1 MSTVGTEKVDRF
13 LTIHL
18 GLIALSA
25 AVFWTAHYFVAP
37 AVDLVER
44 VSWKASD
51 EPWVATG
58 QESLEP
64 LVGVHYFGDLLTL
77 RGWGMV
83 WNPYSDLLALPGQH
97 LPTGQLSLMLLAAI
111 PSQILLIFYLVFSV
125 AILFIAI
132 RTLANSILRV
142 SFWKYTQLFLVFSV
156 LSIPMLV
163 DLDRGNVQ
171 SVALAGTIFFFAYGL
186 RGKWVV
192 AILWLL
198 FAASL
203 KPYLLIFSIAF
214 LSKRNFRTHAL
225 MGVAFCSL
233 NVLLM
238 QAFSGNFLEG
248 FRSMWEANARYTSSE
263 FSLPFIS
270 NAGSLV
276 GSAHRISEFA
286 FGLEFSNKL
295 LLEVLWVVPI
305 ISFLLVVLGMLIWY
319 RSHLPIWV
327 RLMGALSIITL
338 AQPGSAAYNWGWVGV
353 VVIVFLLDKMGR
365 MPLNT
370 ADWSI
375 WYLQVVAALAL
386 VPTWVSL
393 PSLSG
398 DIRQNMSYLI
408 LSPIVFAGLVYWAAR
423 SYRKSKNVE
432 SALELET

>member
-125 AILFIAI
+125 AILFLAI

-192 AILWLL
+192 AIYRNEIFGLMPLWVSPSAHLT
-198 FAASL
+198 F
-203 KPYLLIFSIAF
+203 YLCRLSQEISSKVLGLCGKQMQDTLPPNFLF
-214 LSKRNFRTHAL
+214 LSFRTLAVL
-225 MGVAFCSL
+225 SVRLTGSL
-233 NVLLM
+233 N
-238 QAFSGNFLEG
+238 
-248 FRSMWEANARYTSSE
+248 
-263 FSLPFIS
+263 LPS
-270 NAGSLV
+270 DL
-276 GSAHRISEFA
+276 
-286 FGLEFSNKL
+286 
-295 LLEVLWVVPI
+295 
-305 ISFLLVVLGMLIWY
+305 SFLTNY
-319 RSHLPIWV
+319 S
-327 RLMGALSIITL
+327 
-338 AQPGSAAYNWGWVGV
+338 
-353 VVIVFLLDKMGR
+353 
-365 MPLNT
+365 
-370 ADWSI
+370 
-375 WYLQVVAALAL
+375 
-386 VPTWVSL
+386 
-393 PSLSG
+393 
-398 DIRQNMSYLI
+398 
-408 LSPIVFAGLVYWAAR
+408 
-423 SYRKSKNVE
+423 
-432 SALELET
+432 